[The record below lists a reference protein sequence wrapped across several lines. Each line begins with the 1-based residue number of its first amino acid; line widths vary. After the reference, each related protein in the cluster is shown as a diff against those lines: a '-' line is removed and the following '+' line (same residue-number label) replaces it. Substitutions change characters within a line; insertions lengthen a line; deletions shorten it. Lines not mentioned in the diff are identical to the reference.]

1 MYNLYMGCIRNVL
14 RINKFIRMN
23 TTEFMNSLGQL
34 DLSSYINVCVDFMKY
49 APSEDIM
56 EVGFNTN
63 SGYVYIALENGIT
76 IASAFGQEVE
86 YIITNFETG
95 EENFCETYNAALNL
109 KI

>member
-1 MYNLYMGCIRNVL
+1 MGCICNVL

-34 DLSSYINVCVDFMKY
+34 DMASYINVCIDYMKY
-49 APSEDIM
+49 APREEIM

-76 IASAFGQEVE
+76 IASAFNQEVE

-95 EENFCETYNAALNL
+95 EEHFCETYDAALNL

>member
-1 MYNLYMGCIRNVL
+1 MGCILYVL
-14 RINKFIRMN
+14 RINKFICMR
-23 TTEFMNSLGQL
+23 TAEFMNSLGQL
-34 DLSSYINVCVDFMKY
+34 DLASYVNVCVDFMTY
-49 APSEDIM
+49 APREDIM

-95 EENFCETYNAALNL
+95 EEHFCETYNAALNL